1 MAFIFLSFLCLAQGR
16 CACPRLNL
24 YMNEGRKPG
33 SRAPLS
39 KLRPKGN
46 RTRGAA
52 VYCLISRCALAIF
65 RRELYASA
73 NGDSWYLCREG
84 SGRVFVEHEPNLPSG
99 GKSSRI
105 ELTAFLQRPQGP
117 EHQALLHL
125 IGTLVDRDSP
135 IHHSVRTV

>member
-1 MAFIFLSFLCLAQGR
+1 MCLPPAEPLHERRPEAGF
-16 CACPRLNL
+16 
-24 YMNEGRKPG
+24 

-46 RTRGAA
+46 RIRDAA

-105 ELTAFLQRPQGP
+105 ELTAFLLRPQGP

-125 IGTLVDRDSP
+125 IGTLVDRDNP
-135 IHHSVRTV
+135 IHQSVRTV